1 MNGTQFIGML
11 KSMDNLTSLTQEGK
25 NGIRYQFIRHTGGWD
40 VWTMVG
46 QDNIAVHKFDTVEDE
61 TSLIV
66 FYNRGVYIGALT
78 KGELGV
84 EY

>member
-11 KSMDNLTSLTQEGK
+11 KSMDNLTSLKHEGK
-25 NGIRYQFIRHTGGWD
+25 NGINYLFFKHSCGWD

>member
-11 KSMDNLTSLTQEGK
+11 KSMDNLTSLKHEGK
-25 NGIRYQFIRHTGGWD
+25 NGINYLFFKHSCGWD

-46 QDNIAVHKFDTVEDE
+46 LDNISVQKFDRMED
-61 TSLIV
+61 TSSLIA
-66 FYNRGVYIGALT
+66 FYNRDVYVGALT
-78 KGELGV
+78 KSMLGV

>member
-11 KSMDNLTSLTQEGK
+11 KSMDNLTSLKHEGK
-25 NGIRYQFIRHTGGWD
+25 DGINYLFFKHSCGWD

-46 QDNIAVHKFDTVEDE
+46 LDNISVQKFDRMED
-61 TSLIV
+61 TSSLIAL
-66 FYNRGVYIGALT
+66 YNRDVYVGALT
-78 KGELGV
+78 KRTLGV

>member
-11 KSMDNLTSLTQEGK
+11 KSMDNLTSLKHEGK
-25 NGIRYQFIRHTGGWD
+25 DGINYLFFKHSCGWD

-46 QDNIAVHKFDTVEDE
+46 QNNVSVQKFDRIED
-61 TSLIV
+61 TSSLLALYV
-66 FYNRGVYIGALT
+66 RDAYVGALT
-78 KGELGV
+78 KSMLGV

>member
-11 KSMDNLTSLTQEGK
+11 KSMDNLTSLTHECK
-25 NGIRYQFIRHTGGWD
+25 NGIKYQFIKHTGGWD

-46 QDNIAVHKFDTVEDE
+46 LDNIAVHKFDTVEDE
-61 TSLIV
+61 NSLIV

-78 KGELGV
+78 KSMLGV

>member
-11 KSMDNLTSLTQEGK
+11 KSMDNLTSLKHEGK
-25 NGIRYQFIRHTGGWD
+25 DGINYLFFKHSCGWD

-46 QDNIAVHKFDTVEDE
+46 LDNISVQKFDRMED
-61 TSLIV
+61 TSSLIAL
-66 FYNRGVYIGALT
+66 YNRDVYVGALT
-78 KGELGV
+78 KRILGV